1 MAEQR
6 NKEDENDLVVRS
18 YHGDKEAFGKLY
30 EKYLVDIFRYI
41 YYRIAN
47 EADAE
52 DLTEIVFLNA
62 WEALPRVDL
71 KKIRFKPWIY
81 KIAHNKVIDEYRT
94 AHTMVSLEDQILR
107 ADHDADPEN
116 RYQENELNSSLA
128 KAISHLDPTMQD
140 VIIYRFILGL
150 SHEETAEIMNRSVVN
165 IRVLQFRAL
174 GRLREWYQGEER
186 QNG

>member
-1 MAEQR
+1 MAEPR
-6 NKEDENDLVVRS
+6 TNDDENDLVVRS

-30 EKYLVDIFRYI
+30 EKYLVDIYRYI
-41 YYRIAN
+41 YYRLAN
-47 EADAE
+47 EFDAE
-52 DLTEIVFLNA
+52 DLTETVFLHA

-71 KKIRFKPWIY
+71 EKLRFKPWIY

-94 AHTMVSLEDQILR
+94 AHPTVSLEDQILQSDR
-107 ADHDADPEN
+107 QADPEDH
-116 RYQENELNSSLA
+116 YEINEFNGSLT
-128 KAISHLDPTMQD
+128 KAISHLDPLMQD

-150 SHEETAEIMNRSVVN
+150 SHEETAEIMNRSIVN

-174 GRLREWYQGEER
+174 SKLRGWYQGEER